1 MSSFSERTSD
11 WCERGIEGLALG
23 LIVLTPWPF
32 ASGPPVFEFLL
43 SAGVAAI
50 LILQAIRWTVAP
62 DRMVSP
68 NTPTKIVTACLFGLF
83 LASALQLLPL
93 PDSVRQYVSPGVD
106 RWVKE
111 FVPLQIE
118 SPKGL
123 VESIGDGS
131 KQTLLARSWA
141 GNRLSL
147 NPHGSYRFSLR
158 ILAVATLFL
167 AMSSFSNPKNTLR
180 RLGFVA
186 AIGGGA
192 VAAFSIMQFLGS
204 PSNRAYWY
212 FETTGGGFGP
222 FVNRNHYPFFANL
235 ALGLVVGLFLER
247 REKFGLR
254 WFDFVQDAVSLWCM
268 VAIAVIGSSILLCV
282 SRGGVLSLVVAICVA
297 VGVRLQRG
305 RTAITVIG
313 FLGMVA
319 SVAAI
324 LVWIGFDLMESR
336 LSQLLEADRY
346 RTDGR
351 WYLWN
356 IATQVIQEFPMFGS
370 GGETFRHWETI
381 LSPQE
386 GDWNSSTMMAMRADN
401 EFLDIG
407 SEYGLFAATFLAL
420 ASVTVFV
427 HGFRICRDNA
437 LATGALM
444 STTAVIVHSCMDFG
458 LRMPATCFF
467 SVVVIALL
475 CCQNE
480 KLRGRLVNRVSAK
493 LDWLDRLSCAMAA
506 GAVVFF
512 AVVWVRENRRFERA
526 ETLRLASYRAFQQS
540 DFPRFASLGK
550 QSVALTPEDSL
561 GRISFARVLLRA
573 SKEFNEPSEKENWIG
588 MAMHECVQARGLC
601 PMAWEPQLWLGQ
613 NYEHI
618 NTTQDRLTYF
628 RNASHLHPSDPSI
641 AFAFGGVLYESGQ
654 FEQVW
659 PSWNQSLRYSS
670 QYLESILTHSRKH
683 LTPQQMIEQLIPK
696 NATLLNAASSFAEKK
711 GLLDE
716 KIIFLQA
723 AVNVLRESNR
733 PTEFRDLASSAAL
746 SGELHRKLGQ
756 FREAVATYQTAV
768 LYAPEN
774 SNWRLQLI
782 ELLIETDALDDAKR
796 ETRTLLDLDPDN
808 PAGNKLREKI
818 VFLQTKAKATSK

>member
-1 MSSFSERTSD
+1 MSSTSERASD
-11 WCERGIEGLALG
+11 WNERGIEGLALG
-23 LIVLTPWPF
+23 LIILTPWPF
-32 ASGPPVFEFLL
+32 ASGPPVFELLL
-43 SAGVAAI
+43 SVGVAAI
-50 LILQAIRWTVAP
+50 LILYAIRWAFAP
-62 DRMVSP
+62 ERMVSS
-68 NTPTKIVTACLFGLF
+68 NTPTKIVMACLFGLF
-83 LASALQLLPL
+83 LVSAFQLVPL
-93 PDSVRQYVSPGVD
+93 PDGIRQYVSPSVD

-111 FVPLQIE
+111 LVPEQTE

-123 VESIGDGS
+123 VDSTVGAGELN
-131 KQTLLARSWA
+131 LLTKWGA
-141 GNRLSL
+141 GKRLSL

-192 VAAFSIMQFLGS
+192 LAAFSILQFLGS

-268 VAIAVIGSSILLCV
+268 VAIAVIGSSVFLCV
-282 SRGGVLSLVVAICVA
+282 SRGGVLSLTAAICVGM
-297 VGVRLQRG
+297 GVRLQRG

-336 LSQLLEADRY
+336 LAQLLEVDRY
-346 RTDGR
+346 RTEGR
-351 WYLWN
+351 WYLWKT
-356 IATQVIQEFPMFGS
+356 ATQVIQQFPMFGS

-386 GDWNSSTMMAMRADN
+386 GSWNSSTMMAMRADN

-407 SEYGLFAATFLAL
+407 AEYGLFAMAFLIL
-420 ASVTVFV
+420 AAITVLV

-444 STTAVIVHSCMDFG
+444 STTAIIVHSCMDFG

-467 SVVVIALL
+467 SVVVIALS
-475 CCQNE
+475 CSQTD
-480 KLRGRLVNRVSAK
+480 KMRGRLVSRGSVK
-493 LDWLDRLSCAMAA
+493 LDWLDRFSCAMAA

-512 AVVWVRENRRFERA
+512 AVVWVRENQRFERA
-526 ETLRLASYRAFQQS
+526 ETLRLASYRAFQQR

-550 QSVALTPEDSL
+550 QSVAMTPEDSL
-561 GRISFARVLLRA
+561 ARISFARVLLRA
-573 SKEFNEPSEKENWIG
+573 SKEFSEPSEKESWIG
-588 MAMHECVQARGLC
+588 LAMHECVQARGLC
-601 PMAWEPQLWLGQ
+601 PLAWEPPLWLGQ
-613 NYEHI
+613 NYEHL
-618 NTTQDRLTYF
+618 NTTQERLTYF
-628 RNASHLHPSDPSI
+628 RNARQLHPSDPSI
-641 AFAFGGVLYESGQ
+641 AFAFGGILYESGQ
-654 FEQVW
+654 FAQVW
-659 PSWNQSLRYSS
+659 PNWNQSLRYSS

-683 LTPQQMIEQLIPK
+683 LSPLQMIEQLIPK

-711 GLLDE
+711 GMLEE

-723 AVNVLRESNR
+723 AVIVLRESNR
-733 PTEFRDLASSAAL
+733 PTEFRELASMAAL
-746 SGELHRKLGQ
+746 SGELNRKLGQ
-756 FREAVATYQTAV
+756 IREAVAAYETAV

-774 SNWRLQLI
+774 STWRLELI
-782 ELLIETDALDDAKR
+782 ELLIETDALEDAKR
-796 ETRTLLDLDPDN
+796 ETRTLLDLDPDH

-818 VFLQTKAKATSK
+818 VYLQTKAKATSK

>member
-1 MSSFSERTSD
+1 MSSTSERISD
-11 WCERGIEGLALG
+11 CCERVIEVLALG
-23 LIVLTPWPF
+23 LIILAPWPF
-32 ASGPPVFEFLL
+32 ASGPPVFELLL
-43 SAGVAAI
+43 SVGVAAI
-50 LILQAIRWTVAP
+50 LILHAIRWTVAP

-83 LASALQLLPL
+83 LVSSLQLVPL
-93 PDSVRQYVSPGVD
+93 PGGVRKYVSPGVD
-106 RWVKE
+106 RWVTE
-111 FVPLQIE
+111 LVPEQTE

-123 VESIGDGS
+123 VGSTVGAGDLNL
-131 KQTLLARSWA
+131 QTKWGA

-167 AMSSFSNPKNTLR
+167 AMSSFGNPKNTLR

-192 VAAFSIMQFLGS
+192 VAAFSIMQYLGS
-204 PSNRAYWY
+204 PPNRAYWY

-235 ALGLVVGLFLER
+235 AMGLVVGLFLDR

-268 VAIAVIGSSILLCV
+268 VAIAVIGTSIFLCL
-282 SRGGVLSLVVAICVA
+282 SRGGVLSLAVAICVA

-305 RTAITVIG
+305 RTATTVIA
-313 FLGMVA
+313 FLATVA

-336 LSQLLEADRY
+336 LAQLLEADRY

-356 IATQVIQEFPMFGS
+356 TATQVIQQFPMFGS
-370 GGETFRHWETI
+370 GGETYRHWETI

-386 GDWNSSTMMAMRADN
+386 GDWNSTSLMAMRADN

-407 SEYGLFAATFLAL
+407 AEYGLFAVAFLIL
-420 ASVTVFV
+420 AAVTVFV
-427 HGFRICRDNA
+427 HGFRIGRDNA

-444 STTAVIVHSCMDFG
+444 STTAIIVHSCMDFG

-475 CCQNE
+475 CSQNE
-480 KLRGRLVNRVSAK
+480 KLRGRLVSRGSAK

-526 ETLRLASYRAFQQS
+526 ETLRLASYRAFQQR
-540 DFPRFASLGK
+540 DYPQFASLGK
-550 QSVALTPEDSL
+550 QSVALTPEDCL

-573 SKEFNEPSEKENWIG
+573 SKEFSEPSEKENWIG
-588 MAMHECVQARGLC
+588 LAMHECVQARGLC
-601 PMAWEPQLWLGQ
+601 PLAWEPPLWIGQ
-613 NYEHI
+613 NHEYL

-628 RNASHLHPSDPSI
+628 KNASQLHPSDPSI
-641 AFAFGGVLYESGQ
+641 AFAFGGALYESGK

-659 PSWNQSLRYSS
+659 PNWNRSLRYSA
-670 QYLESILTHSRKH
+670 QFLESILTHSRKH
-683 LTPQQMIEQLIPK
+683 LTPKQLVEQVVPR
-696 NATLLNAASSFAEKK
+696 NANLLNAASSVAEKK
-711 GLLDE
+711 GLLEE
-716 KIIFLQA
+716 KTTFLQA
-723 AVNVLRESNR
+723 AVEVLRESNR
-733 PTEFRDLASSAAL
+733 PTEFRDLAPSAAL
-746 SGELHRKLGQ
+746 SGELLRKLGQ
-756 FREAVATYQTAV
+756 IREAVAAYRTAV

-774 SNWRLQLI
+774 SKWRVELI
-782 ELLIETDALDDAKR
+782 ELLIETDALEDAKR
-796 ETRTLLDLDPDN
+796 ETRTLLDLAPDH
-808 PAGNKLREKI
+808 PAGNKLRERI
-818 VFLQTKAKATSK
+818 VYLQTKAKANQK